1 MKHAKSTPRII
12 LSSEHGIDRS
22 LISPKAV
29 EVVDILK
36 SAGYSSEL
44 VGGCVRDLL
53 LGRKPKDFDVTTNA
67 RPEEVRTLFRRCEVF
82 GRRFQIAQVRIK
94 NEVIQVATYR
104 RSPTK
109 KSRRRSSRFVSLNGK
124 IIKDNLFGNIQED
137 AFRRDLTINSL
148 YLHPSDMKIV
158 DYTGGYEDARNGIVR
173 IIGCPAERYRE
184 DPVRMLRAIRFVSLP
199 EFTFDAVTEKEL
211 SIHAHL
217 LSGISNYRLSD
228 ELHKLLFNGR
238 ACATLE
244 LLHQHDFLR
253 ILFPPYKWLKSG
265 MNDNHG
271 VIDWMHLLLDETD
284 ERIQSGEHTSLAFT
298 LAAILW
304 PKFKNSLTKRS
315 RRRRNYPY
323 HVARDILH
331 QQNLRTYIA
340 GNVVRRIEA
349 IWLFQ
354 KILETEVATK
364 GIRLVQSEN
373 FRPAVRLFELRSK
386 SGEVEHRKCR
396 AWVKLRDQEVN
407 ELPPRMKKYRN
418 RPRWR

>member
-1 MKHAKSTPRII
+1 MKRAHSTPRII
-12 LSSEHGIDRS
+12 LRSEHGIDRG
-22 LISPKAV
+22 LISPKAI
-29 EVVDILK
+29 EVVDSLK

-82 GRRFQIAQVRIK
+82 GRRFQIAQVRVK

-148 YLHPSDMKIV
+148 YLHPSNMQIV

-173 IIGCPAERYRE
+173 IIGSPAERYRE
-184 DPVRMLRAIRFVSLP
+184 DPVRILRAIRFASLP
-199 EFTFDAVTEKEL
+199 EFYFDGATEKEL
-211 SIHAHL
+211 SVYAHL
-217 LSGISNYRLSD
+217 LSGISNYRLGD
-228 ELHKLLFNGR
+228 ELNKLLFNGR
-238 ACATLE
+238 ARATLE
-244 LLHQHDFLR
+244 LLHQHDILR
-253 ILFPPYKWLKSG
+253 FLFPPYKWLNSG
-265 MNDNHG
+265 INDNHG
-271 VIDWMHLLLDETD
+271 VIDWMRLLLDETD
-284 ERIQSGEHTSLAFT
+284 ERIQSGEHTSIAFT
-298 LAAILW
+298 MAAILW
-304 PKFKNSLTKRS
+304 PKFNNSLKKRS
-315 RRRRNYPY
+315 RRRRNYPF

-331 QQNLRTYIA
+331 QQNTCTYIA

-354 KILETEVATK
+354 KILETEAVTK
-364 GIRLVQSEN
+364 GTRLVQSEN

-386 SGEVEHRKCR
+386 VGEVEHRKCR
-396 AWVKLRDQEVN
+396 AWVKLRDQQVN
-407 ELPPRMKKYRN
+407 EPQPRMKRYRN

>member
-1 MKHAKSTPRII
+1 MKRAHSTPRII
-12 LSSEHGIDRS
+12 LSSEHGIDRG
-22 LISPKAV
+22 LISPKAI
-29 EVVDILK
+29 EVVDSLK

-82 GRRFQIAQVRIK
+82 GRRFQIAQVRVK

-124 IIKDNLFGNIQED
+124 IVKDNLFGHIQED

-148 YLHPSDMKIV
+148 YLHPSNMQIV

-173 IIGCPAERYRE
+173 IIGSPAERYRE
-184 DPVRMLRAIRFVSLP
+184 DPVRILRAIRFASLP
-199 EFTFDAVTEKEL
+199 EFYFDGATEKEL
-211 SIHAHL
+211 SVYSHL
-217 LSGISNYRLSD
+217 LSGISNYRLGD
-228 ELHKLLFNGR
+228 ELNKLLFNGR
-238 ACATLE
+238 ARATLE
-244 LLHQHDFLR
+244 LLHQHDILR
-253 ILFPPYKWLKSG
+253 ILFPPYKWLNSG

-271 VIDWMHLLLDETD
+271 VIDWMRLLLDETD
-284 ERIQSGEHTSLAFT
+284 ERIQSGEHTSIAFT
-298 LAAILW
+298 MAAILW
-304 PKFKNSLTKRS
+304 PKFNNSLKKRS
-315 RRRRNYPY
+315 RRRRNYPF
-323 HVARDILH
+323 HVARDILD
-331 QQNLRTYIA
+331 QQNTRTYIA
-340 GNVVRRIEA
+340 GNVVQRIEA

-354 KILETEVATK
+354 KILETEAVTK
-364 GIRLVQSEN
+364 GTRLVQSEN

-386 SGEVEHRKCR
+386 IGEVEHRKCR
-396 AWVKLRDQEVN
+396 AWVKLRDQQVHE
-407 ELPPRMKKYRN
+407 PQPRMKRYRN

>member
-1 MKHAKSTPRII
+1 MKRADSKPRII
-12 LSSEHGIDRS
+12 LRSEHGIDRS
-22 LISPKAV
+22 LISPKAI
-29 EVVDILK
+29 EVVDSLK

-53 LGRKPKDFDVTTNA
+53 IGRKPKDFDVTTNA

-109 KSRRRSSRFVSLNGK
+109 KSRRRGSRFVSHNGK

-148 YLHPSDMKIV
+148 YLHPSDMNIV

-173 IIGCPAERYRE
+173 IIGSPAERFRE
-184 DPVRMLRAIRFVSLP
+184 DPVRMLRAIRFASLP
-199 EFTFDAVTEKEL
+199 GFSFDGATQKEL
-211 SIHAHL
+211 SVYAHL
-217 LSGISNYRLSD
+217 LSGISNYRLND
-228 ELHKLLFNGR
+228 ELYKLLLNGR
-238 ACATLE
+238 ARATLE
-244 LLHQHDFLR
+244 LLHQHDILR
-253 ILFPPYKWLKSG
+253 VLFPPYKWLKGG

-271 VIDWMHLLLDETD
+271 VIDWMRLLLDETD
-284 ERIQSGEHTSLAFT
+284 ERIQSGEHTSIAFT
-298 LAAILW
+298 MAAILW
-304 PKFKNSLTKRS
+304 PKFNNSLKKRS
-315 RRRRNYPY
+315 RRRRNYPF

-331 QQNLRTYIA
+331 QQNIRTYIA
-340 GNVVRRIEA
+340 GNVVQRIEA
-349 IWLFQ
+349 IWMFQ
-354 KILETEVATK
+354 KVLESEDATK
-364 GIRLVQSEN
+364 GTRLVQSEN

-386 SGEVEHRKCR
+386 VGEVEQRKCR
-396 AWVKLRDQEVN
+396 AWVKLRDQQEID
-407 ELPPRMKKYRN
+407 PQPRMKRYRN

>member
-1 MKHAKSTPRII
+1 MKRADLTPRII
-12 LSSEHGIDRS
+12 LSSENGIDRG
-22 LISPKAV
+22 LISPKAI
-29 EVVDILK
+29 EVVDNLK

-109 KSRRRSSRFVSLNGK
+109 KSRRRGSKFVSLNGK
-124 IIKDNLFGNIQED
+124 IIKDNLFGNIQQD

-148 YLHPSDMKIV
+148 YLHPSDMRIV

-173 IIGCPAERYRE
+173 IIGSPAERYRE
-184 DPVRMLRAIRFVSLP
+184 DPVRMLRAIRFASLP
-199 EFTFDAVTEKEL
+199 GFSFDSATEKEL
-211 SIHAHL
+211 SVYAHL

-228 ELHKLLFNGR
+228 ELSKLLFNGR
-238 ACATLE
+238 ARATLE
-244 LLHQHDFLR
+244 LLHQHEILR
-253 ILFPPYKWLKSG
+253 ILFPSYKWLKAG
-265 MNDNHG
+265 MNGNHG
-271 VIDWMHLLLDETD
+271 VIDWMRLILDATD
-284 ERIQSGEHTSLAFT
+284 ERILSGEHTSLAFT
-298 LAAILW
+298 MSAILW
-304 PKFKNSLTKRS
+304 PNFNNSLTKRS
-315 RRRRNYPY
+315 RRRRNYPF

-331 QQNLRTYIA
+331 HQNIRTYIA
-340 GNVVRRIEA
+340 GNVVQRIEA

-354 KILETEVATK
+354 KILETEVATE
-364 GIRLVQSEN
+364 GTRLVQSEN
-373 FRPAVRLFELRSK
+373 FRPALRLFELRSK
-386 SGEVEHRKCR
+386 VGEVERRKCR
-396 AWVKLRDQEVN
+396 AWVKLRDQLVDE
-407 ELPPRMKKYRN
+407 PQPRMKRYRN